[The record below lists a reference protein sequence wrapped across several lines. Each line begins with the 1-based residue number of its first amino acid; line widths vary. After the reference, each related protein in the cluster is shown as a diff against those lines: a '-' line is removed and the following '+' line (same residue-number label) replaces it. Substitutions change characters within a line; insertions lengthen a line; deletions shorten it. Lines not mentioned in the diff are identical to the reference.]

1 MSVIDYNIGNQ
12 VLQLEKFD
20 LKKLVLTDDNKF
32 VNPRIAMIAK
42 SGSGKS
48 WIIREIMYYLSKTN
62 IPAGTVI
69 APTDKMTKFFDDII
83 PKSYI
88 HHEYKEDIIPRI
100 LHRQKLIIEKNE
112 HRKKEGKKLLD
123 PRAFLIMDDCMSTKH
138 LWLKDPTV
146 LSVFNEGRHYQL
158 TFILAMQYA
167 IGIQPELRNNFDFI
181 FLLGED
187 TYSSRK
193 KIYEHYAGVFP
204 KYDIFDQVFNQVT
217 DNYGCMVLDN
227 RIRSTNIQKKVF
239 WYRSKETP
247 SFKIGI
253 NKCLEFHNNNY
264 DPEHDKKSPIIDLS
278 SMSSKRRQIV
288 RVKMNNK

>member
-1 MSVIDYNIGNQ
+1 MIGNQ

-20 LKKLVLTDDNKF
+20 LTKLVLNERGEY

-48 WIIREIMYYLSKTN
+48 WIIRDILYHLSKTK
-62 IPAGTVI
+62 IPSGTVI
-69 APTDKMTKFFDDII
+69 APTDKMTKFFNDIV
-83 PKSYI
+83 PASYI
-88 HHEYKEDIIPRI
+88 HHEYKEEIIPRI
-100 LHRQKLIIEKNE
+100 LHRQKLIIAKNE
-112 HRKKEGKKLLD
+112 KRVKEGKPKID
-123 PRAFLIMDDCMSTKH
+123 PRGFLIMDDCMSSKH
-138 LWLKDPTV
+138 LWLKDPNV
-146 LSVFNEGRHYQL
+146 LSIFNEGRHYQL

-193 KIYEHYAGVFP
+193 KIYEHYAGIFP
-204 KYDIFDQVFNQVT
+204 KFDIFDQVFNQVT

-227 RIRSTNIQKKVF
+227 RIRSTDIHKKVF
-239 WYRSKETP
+239 WFKSHETP
-247 SFKIGI
+247 EFKVGI
-253 NKCLEFHNNNY
+253 PKSLDFDKNNF
-264 DPEHDKKSPIIDLS
+264 DPDHDKKTPIMDLN

-288 RVKMNNK
+288 KVKLN

>member
-1 MSVIDYNIGNQ
+1 MQSNNYNIGGQ

-20 LKKLVLTDDNKF
+20 LNKLVYTTEGKH

-48 WIIREIMYYLSKTN
+48 WVIREILYYLSQTK

-69 APTDKMTKFFDDII
+69 APTDKMTKFFDEIV
-83 PKSYI
+83 PPSFI
-88 HHEYKEDIIPRI
+88 HHEYNENIIPRI
-100 LHRQKLIIEKNE
+100 LHRQKVIIEKNTN
-112 HRKKEGKKLLD
+112 RKKDGKRLLD
-123 PRAFLIMDDCMSTKH
+123 PRAFLVMDDCMSSKH
-138 LWLKDPTV
+138 LWLKDPNV
-146 LSVFNEGRHYQL
+146 LSIFNEGRHFQL

-193 KIYEHYAGVFP
+193 KIYEHYAGIFP
-204 KYDIFDQVFNQVT
+204 RFDIFDQVFNQVT

-227 RIRSTNIQKKVF
+227 RIRSTDIHKKVF
-239 WYRSKETP
+239 WFKSKETP
-247 SFKIGI
+247 DFTIGI
-253 NKCLEFHNNNY
+253 PRALKFHALNF
-264 DPEHDKKSPIIDLS
+264 DPNHDKKTPLIDLAA
-278 SMSSKRRQIV
+278 MGSKRRQIV
-288 RVKMNNK
+288 RVNMHS

>member
-1 MSVIDYNIGNQ
+1 MSCNDYMIGNQ

-20 LKKLVLTDDNKF
+20 LKKLVVNEKGDY

-48 WIIREIMYYLSKTN
+48 WIIRDILYHLSKTN
-62 IPAGTVI
+62 IPSGTVI
-69 APTDKMTKFFDDII
+69 APTDKMTKFFNDIV
-83 PKSYI
+83 PPSFI

-112 HRKKEGKKLLD
+112 NRVKQGKAKID
-123 PRAFLIMDDCMSTKH
+123 PRGFLIMDDCMSSKH
-138 LWLKDPTV
+138 LWLKDPNV
-146 LSVFNEGRHYQL
+146 LSIFNEGRHYQL

-193 KIYEHYAGVFP
+193 KIYEHYAGIFP
-204 KYDIFDQVFNQVT
+204 KFDIFDQVFQQVT

-227 RIRSTNIQKKVF
+227 RIRSTDIHKKVF
-239 WYRSKETP
+239 WFKSHETP
-247 SFKIGI
+247 TFKVGI
-253 NKCLEFHNNNY
+253 PKSLTFDQNNF
-264 DPEHDKKSPIIDLS
+264 DPEHDKKTPIIDLNC
-278 SMSSKRRQIV
+278 MNNKRRQIV
-288 RVKMNNK
+288 KVKMN

>member
-1 MSVIDYNIGNQ
+1 MQSNNYNIGGQ

-20 LKKLVLTDDNKF
+20 LNKLVYTNDGKH

-48 WIIREIMYYLSKTN
+48 WVIREILYYLSQTK

-69 APTDKMTKFFDDII
+69 APTDKMTKFFDDIV
-83 PKSYI
+83 PPSFI
-88 HHEYKEDIIPRI
+88 HHEYNEQIIPKI
-100 LHRQKLIIEKNE
+100 LYRQKVIIDKND
-112 HRKKEGKKLLD
+112 RRGKEGKPLLD
-123 PRAFLIMDDCMSTKH
+123 PRAFLVMDDCMSSKH
-138 LWLKDPTV
+138 LWLKDPNV
-146 LSVFNEGRHYQL
+146 LSIFNEGRHFQL

-193 KIYEHYAGVFP
+193 KIYEHYAGIFP
-204 KYDIFDQVFNQVT
+204 RFDIFDQVFNQVT

-227 RIRSTNIQKKVF
+227 RIRSTDIHKKVF
-239 WYRSKETP
+239 WFKSKETP
-247 SFKIGI
+247 DFKIGI
-253 NKCLEFHNNNY
+253 PRALKFHENNF
-264 DPEHDKKSPIIDLS
+264 DPDHDKKTPLIDLS
-278 SMSSKRRQIV
+278 SMGSKRRQIV
-288 RVKMNNK
+288 RVKMN